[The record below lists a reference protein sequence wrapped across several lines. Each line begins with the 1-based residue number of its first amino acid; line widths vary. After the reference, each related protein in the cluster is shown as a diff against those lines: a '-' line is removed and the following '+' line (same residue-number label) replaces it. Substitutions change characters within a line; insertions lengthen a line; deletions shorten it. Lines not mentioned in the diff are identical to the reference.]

1 VESQTNS
8 ASQNSLSSANKFL
21 SVSEVQKRII
31 SEIQAVNGTESID
44 LRHALDRILAQD
56 ISATFDAPPCD
67 NSAMDGYAFNSKE
80 ITEAT
85 DEANH
90 LILKVGGQSFAGHPF
105 SGKLSPGEAI
115 RIMTGAQ
122 IPEGVDTVVMQE
134 HTEKSSDDTLITIT
148 TIPKPFSN
156 VRKAGDDLTKG
167 QIFLSTGKK
176 LSPTDLAF
184 LATQGIAEVTVKRK
198 IKVAFFSTG
207 DELRSIG
214 EILGEGDIYDS
225 NRYSL
230 YGLLKKL
237 NVEIL
242 DMGVIPD
249 DRQAIEDAFNSASEI
264 ADAVITS
271 GGVSVGE
278 ADFVKETLEKLG
290 QINFWKIAMKPGKP
304 LAFGNLGK
312 SLFFGL
318 PGNPVAVIAT
328 FYQFVQP
335 ALKRM
340 KGQNIVLPMVIKAKT
355 TELLKKRPGRTDF
368 QRGILEQ
375 SDAGELTVKNA
386 GTQASHVLTA
396 MSRAN
401 CFIVIPAQSGS
412 IEAGEMVDV
421 QPFEGLI
428 D

>member
-1 VESQTNS
+1 MTTKDTVSSSTNH
-8 ASQNSLSSANKFL
+8 FL
-21 SVSEVQKRII
+21 SVSDVQKRII
-31 SEIQAVNGTESID
+31 SDIKAVKGTEKID
-44 LRHALDRILAQD
+44 LRQALGRVLAKD
-56 ISATFDAPPCD
+56 IIATFNTPPCD
-67 NSAMDGYAFNSKE
+67 NSGMDGYAFKS
-80 ITEAT
+80 T
-85 DEANH
+85 DINDQST
-90 LILKVGGQSFAGHPF
+90 LTLKVAGQSFAGHPYK
-105 SGKLSPGEAI
+105 GEVAPGEAI

-122 IPEGVDTVVMQE
+122 VPNGVDTIVMQE
-134 HTEKSSDDTLITIT
+134 HTEKNDEQNVTIT
-148 TIPKPFSN
+148 TIPKPYAN
-156 VRKAGDDLTKG
+156 VRKAGDDLKTG
-167 QIFLSTGKK
+167 QTFLSKGKK

-184 LATQGIAEVTVKRK
+184 LATQGIAEVSVSRK
-198 IKVAFFSTG
+198 IRVAFFSTG

-214 EILGEGDIYDS
+214 ETLNEGDIYDS

-230 YGLLKKL
+230 YGLLKNL
-237 NVEIL
+237 DVEMI

-249 DRQAIEDAFNSASEI
+249 DREAIEEAFITASEL
-264 ADAVITS
+264 ADTVITS

-290 QINFWKIAMKPGKP
+290 KINFWKISMKPGKP
-304 LAFGNLGK
+304 LAFGTIGN

-340 KGQNIVLPMVIKAKT
+340 KGQDIVLPLTVKAKT

-368 QRGILEQ
+368 QRGIMEQ
-375 SDAGELTVKNA
+375 SDSGELTVKNA

-401 CFIVIPAQSGS
+401 CFIVIPAESSS
-412 IEAGEMVDV
+412 IEVGEMVDV
-421 QPFEGLI
+421 QPFEGLLS
-428 D
+428 

>member
-1 VESQTNS
+1 M
-8 ASQNSLSSANKFL
+8 SQNENQFL

-31 SEIQAVNGTESID
+31 SDIRAIDGTEQIS
-44 LRHALDRILAQD
+44 LRQALNRILAKD
-56 ISATFDAPPCD
+56 VTATFDTPPCD
-67 NSAMDGYAFNSKE
+67 NSGMDGYAFSSNELSD
-80 ITEAT
+80 IAGQSSLTLSIA
-85 DEANH
+85 
-90 LILKVGGQSFAGHPF
+90 GQSFAGHPYT
-105 SGKLSPGEAI
+105 GKIAAGEAI

-122 IPEGVDTVVMQE
+122 VPEDVDTVVMQE
-134 HTEKSSDDTLITIT
+134 HTETSDDNTVKIT
-148 TIPKPFSN
+148 TIPKPFTN
-156 VRKAGDDLTKG
+156 VRKSGDDLKTG
-167 QIFLSTGKK
+167 QTFLARGKK

-184 LATQGIAEVTVKRK
+184 LATQGIAEVQVTRK
-198 IKVAFFSTG
+198 LRVAFFSTG

-214 EILGEGDIYDS
+214 ETLGDGDIYDS

-230 YGLLKKL
+230 YGLLKNL
-237 NVEIL
+237 DVELI

-249 DRQAIEDAFNSASEI
+249 DRSAIEDAFNTAASVS
-264 ADAVITS
+264 DAVITS

-278 ADFVKETLEKLG
+278 ADFVKETLEKVG
-290 QINFWKIAMKPGKP
+290 RINFWKISMKPGKP
-304 LAFGNLGK
+304 LAFGSIAN

-318 PGNPVAVIAT
+318 PGNPVSVIAT

-340 KGQNIVLPMVIKAKT
+340 KGQDIVLPLVIKAKT

-375 SDAGELTVKNA
+375 SQSGELTVRNA
-386 GTQASHVLTA
+386 GVQASHVLTS

-401 CFIVIPAQSGS
+401 CFMVIPAESGS

-428 D
+428 G